1 MRGQSG
7 GMWGSQD
14 WENSV
19 IDSITP
25 ADVYPTSGSMSTMEV
40 AQPGSDMYAAMAA
53 GDWGASDAGGLSDQG
68 NNAPIPTSDGGS
80 APVSGGRAAAG
91 GASGGWVTKPL
102 AGVLVIA
109 VLTVG
114 IIVLAH
120 KTGKTEE
127 FSSIRG
133 SAYNIFFVTL
143 VAMVGFLVLK
153 VVASKVNIPGISAA
167 IKAA

>member
-7 GMWGSQD
+7 GAWGSQD

-53 GDWGASDAGGLSDQG
+53 GDWGASDAGGLTDGGGG
-68 NNAPIPTSDGGS
+68 NNATIPAGS
-80 APVSGGRAAAG
+80 APVSGAAASAG

-102 AGVLVIA
+102 AGVLVLA
-109 VLTVG
+109 VLVVG
-114 IIVLAH
+114 IIVMAH
-120 KTGKTEE
+120 KTGRTEE

-153 VVASKVNIPGISAA
+153 VVASKVNVPGISAA

>member
-1 MRGQSG
+1 
-7 GMWGSQD
+7 MWGSQD

-53 GDWGASDAGGLSDQG
+53 GDWGASDAGGLATGDA
-68 NNAPIPTSDGGS
+68 NNPTIPAGG
-80 APVSGGRAAAG
+80 APVSGAATAAG

-109 VLTVG
+109 VLTIG
-114 IIVLAH
+114 IIVMAH
-120 KTGKTEE
+120 KTGRTEE

-143 VAMVGFLVLK
+143 VAMVGFLILK

>member
-7 GMWGSQD
+7 GMWGAQD

-19 IDSITP
+19 IDSVTP
-25 ADVYPTSGSMSTMEV
+25 ADVYPTSGSMSTMEI
-40 AQPGSDMYAAMAA
+40 AQTGSDTYAAMAA
-53 GDWGASDAGGLSDQG
+53 GDWGASDAGGLTDGGG
-68 NNAPIPTSDGGS
+68 NNPVLPAGG
-80 APVSGGRAAAG
+80 APVSGARAAANG
-91 GASGGWVTKPL
+91 TSGGWVTKPL
-102 AGVLVIA
+102 AGVLVIT
-109 VLTVG
+109 VLTIG
-114 IIVLAH
+114 IIIMAH
-120 KTGKTEE
+120 KTGRTEE